1 MQYQIDSLK
10 ELITAPSSGS
20 TLWNTS
26 VLNETTCD
34 AYEWHGENSN
44 IAKALAVATG
54 WGEYDDDCT
63 VGYDQSTNNST
74 CFSAVP
80 AGYFYGSDN
89 IWDDSGFYC
98 CVYSA
103 NFLST
108 TQSMNSTPILA
119 AYSTLTESRTGAAAR
134 VSDSLFAAFAINI
147 SNDILTAS
155 LKICKKPHPYKKNQ

>member
-1 MQYQIDSLK
+1 MK

-80 AGYFYGSDN
+80 TGYFYGSDN

-108 TQSMNSTPILA
+108 TQSDELNT
-119 AYSTLTESRTGAAAR
+119 YSRGIFYFDR
-134 VSDSLFAAFAINI
+134 VTYRSSSKSFGQSVRCVRD
-147 SNDILTAS
+147 
-155 LKICKKPHPYKKNQ
+155 